1 MKVVILAGGLG
12 TRIAEFT
19 SVIPKPMIPIGG
31 KPILWHIMNSYSNYG
46 HDEFLIALGYKAE
59 IVKEYFLNYR
69 ALNTNFEIALDSG
82 EISFQKQ
89 EPVDWKVSLIDTGI
103 DTLTAGRVHQM
114 QDYVGN
120 ETFMLTYGDG
130 LANID
135 INALLDFHKSHGK
148 LVTITAVHPP
158 SRFGELTLDGN
169 KVSNFHEK
177 SQMGLSWI
185 NGGYFVIEPGFFD
198 LLKGKNT
205 MMELEPLE
213 EAARLGELMAF
224 RHEGFWQCM
233 DTKRDHE
240 HLEELWKTTAPW
252 K

>member
-89 EPVDWKVSLIDTGI
+89 EPVDWKVSLVDTGI

-130 LANID
+130 VANID